1 MAGRDDVR
9 AAQRQER
16 GPGAGVSPGP
26 FQRGFVREQH
36 AQPRPPSLH
45 APRNASSDRS
55 VPVSSRSSSMRAAAR
70 WFATRRRAAFTV
82 ATLLVVPSSSLASD
96 SASSSRSTTVL
107 DIRSSTIGMSADETI
122 VYQMERE
129 ERYPTAAH
137 RCDVLLRTDRGL
149 GCVLVTPI
157 RRSAGYSTFLT
168 SCHLV
173 TPRRSS
179 NSATRP
185 KDGSVAPLGR
195 RDAARVK
202 LVHGSRQLAAPVHR
216 GAEARGPAREPRHRP
231 GQATTAAPR
240 CRPRRTDWPI
250 SRL

>member
-1 MAGRDDVR
+1 
-9 AAQRQER
+9 
-16 GPGAGVSPGP
+16 
-26 FQRGFVREQH
+26 
-36 AQPRPPSLH
+36 
-45 APRNASSDRS
+45 
-55 VPVSSRSSSMRAAAR
+55 MRAAAR

-173 TPRRSS
+173 TPRRSP

-185 KDGSVAPLGR
+185 EDGRCLRLADGTQHGLVGSRRHTREADGSHGQGSPRSRRSPVGR
-195 RDAARVK
+195 THLAITVK
-202 LVHGSRQLAAPVHR
+202 LVHGSHTGDLWPGR
-216 GAEARGPAREPRHRP
+216 AR
-231 GQATTAAPR
+231 
-240 CRPRRTDWPI
+240 
-250 SRL
+250 S